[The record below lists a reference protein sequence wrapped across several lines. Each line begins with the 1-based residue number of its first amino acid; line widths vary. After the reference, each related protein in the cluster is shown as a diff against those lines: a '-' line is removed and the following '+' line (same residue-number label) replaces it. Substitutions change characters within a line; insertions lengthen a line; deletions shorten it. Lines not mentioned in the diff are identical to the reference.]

1 MSGAP
6 ASPTAVETLLRRE
19 RLLYLAGPLTAATL
33 AWVWLVPAALDMY
46 GSMSGLSMWMMAA
59 HWDLRYGALI
69 FLMWTVMMTA
79 MMLPSLAP
87 ALLLYGGICRADTAG
102 GSPALRVYAF
112 AAGYMAAWAAFSAAA
127 TVLQWQL
134 FQRGLLNPMME
145 LSDARIS
152 AAALILAGVFQLTPL
167 KRNCLSRCRSPA
179 GFISENWR
187 RGASGGLRLGLHYGL
202 YCLGCCWALMTVLF
216 VCGVMNLAFI
226 VLISILVVLE
236 KSTPWGIIAARL
248 IGAALIASGLYT
260 LYG

>member
-1 MSGAP
+1 MPGTPAP
-6 ASPTAVETLLRRE
+6 PTAVEALLRHE
-19 RLLYLAGPLTAATL
+19 RLLYLAGPLAAAAL

-69 FLMWTVMMTA
+69 FVMWTVMMAA

-87 ALLLYGGICRADTAG
+87 ALLLYGGICRSDATG
-102 GSPALRVYAF
+102 GSPTVRVYAF
-112 AAGYMAAWAAFSAAA
+112 AVGYMAAWTAFSAVA
-127 TVLQWQL
+127 TLVQWQL
-134 FQRGLLNPMME
+134 FQRGLLNMMME
-145 LSDARIS
+145 VSDARIS
-152 AAALILAGVFQLTPL
+152 SAALILAGVFQLTPL
-167 KRNCLSRCRSPA
+167 KQSCLSRCRSPA

-202 YCLGCCWALMTVLF
+202 FCLGCCWALMAVLF

-226 VLISILVVLE
+226 VLISVLVALE
-236 KSTPWGIIAARL
+236 KSTRRGVMAARL
-248 IGAALIASGLYT
+248 IGALLIASGFYG